1 MKKYL
6 PNLLNIG
13 FGLEL
18 IVLILA
24 YFEANGDTT
33 HFFQAT
39 ARLSGR
45 VSLLYFSF
53 LFIYATLNPSVEQS
67 SEALRVKYILAQ
79 NFAILHVIHWFL
91 LATAVSLSGF
101 NIIPYRLM
109 GGALAYLMI
118 VSLPFILKRKLFPN
132 LSLSLVFNIYLTYV
146 WLIFFITYLTRVTGQ
161 TTSVTGI
168 TSAYYVLISIILSLM
183 IWRVGFLLKN
193 RKLDL
198 NS

>member
-6 PNLLNIG
+6 HNLLNIG
-13 FGLEL
+13 LGLEL
-18 IVLILA
+18 LVLILS

-53 LFIYATLNPSVEQS
+53 LFIYTTLNPSIEPNSQS
-67 SEALRVKYILAQ
+67 LQAKYILAR

-91 LATAVSLSGF
+91 LATAVSMSGF
-101 NIIPYRLM
+101 NIVPYKLT

-118 VSLPFILKRKLFPN
+118 VLLPFILNGKLFPN
-132 LSLSLVFNIYLTYV
+132 LSLRLALNIYLPYV
-146 WLIFFITYLTRVTGQ
+146 WLIFFVTYLTRVLGKAAPI
-161 TTSVTGI
+161 TGI
-168 TSAYYVLISIILSLM
+168 MPAYYVLISITVGLM
-183 IWRVGFLLKN
+183 IWRVGILLKN
-193 RKLDL
+193 RK
-198 NS
+198 

>member
-6 PNLLNIG
+6 HNLLNIG
-13 FGLEL
+13 LGLEL
-18 IVLILA
+18 LVLILS

-53 LFIYATLNPSVEQS
+53 LFVYTTLNPSVES
-67 SEALRVKYILAQ
+67 DSEHLQIKYILAR

-91 LATAVSLSGF
+91 LATAVSMSGF
-101 NIIPYRLM
+101 NIVPYKLT

-118 VSLPFILKRKLFPN
+118 VLLPFILNGKLFPN
-132 LSLSLVFNIYLTYV
+132 LSLRLALNIYLPYV
-146 WLIFFITYLTRVTGQ
+146 WLIFFVTYLTRVLGKAAPI
-161 TTSVTGI
+161 TGI
-168 TSAYYVLISIILSLM
+168 MPAYYVLISITVGLM
-183 IWRVGFLLKN
+183 IWRVGILLKN
-193 RKLDL
+193 RK
-198 NS
+198 